1 MATSEY
7 IYVNLKTNSKE
18 PISSYLYHLS
28 RPLIISGACSATLLQ
43 AYVLCK
49 RAGTKTNPIL
59 LRIVGAGANAIR
71 DKDNMPEH
79 AAACLIPLR
88 NVIHSNINMLPL
100 ASGIYNCFT
109 ISLHDITGEAVTF
122 DHLILTIKI
131 DKF

>member
-1 MATSEY
+1 MAKSEY
-7 IYVNLKTNSKE
+7 IYVNLKAASKE

-28 RPLIISGACSATLLQ
+28 KPLVLSSACSATLLQ

-59 LRIVGAGANAIR
+59 LRIIGAGADAIR

-79 AAACLIPLR
+79 AVACLIPLR
-88 NVIHSNINMLPL
+88 NVIHSNISMLPL
-100 ASGIYNCFT
+100 AAGIYNCLT
-109 ISLHDITGEAVTF
+109 ISLHDINGEAVAF
-122 DHLILTIKI
+122 DQLILTIKI